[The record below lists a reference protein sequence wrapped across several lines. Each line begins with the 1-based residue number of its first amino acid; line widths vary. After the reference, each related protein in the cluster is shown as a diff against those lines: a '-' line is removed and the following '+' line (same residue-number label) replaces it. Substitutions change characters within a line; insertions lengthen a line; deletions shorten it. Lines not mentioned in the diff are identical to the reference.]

1 MNLDISIRLMLMEI
15 DIYLEISGLQYSV
28 DRVLVVVLMFKLQY
42 IL

>member
-28 DRVLVVVLMFKLQY
+28 DRVLVVVLMFKL
-42 IL
+42 

>member
-28 DRVLVVVLMFKLQY
+28 DRALVVVLMFKL
-42 IL
+42 